1 MLVTIGSVYSVH
13 VKVPPVDMPDRLTLM
28 GSWPTVYGPDLS
40 PLDRSDYTL
49 VVYAKG
55 ERNSVSDVIDMM
67 RQYGATSARWL
78 TDFYREV

>member
-28 GSWPTVYGPDLS
+28 GSWPTVYGADLS
-40 PLDRSDYTL
+40 PLDHSDYSV

-55 ERNSVSDVIDMM
+55 ERSSMSDVLDLM
-67 RQYGATSARWL
+67 RPYGATSGRWI
-78 TDFYREV
+78 TDFFKEV